1 MGRKAQ
7 TMSRQDAFEHI
18 LASLHEAALDDARW
32 SAASALIDEAC
43 GAKGNFLVFGDGQ
56 THGDIEVFFARFCY
70 RGQRHEEL
78 ERLYFEVYHPTDERM
93 PRLRQL
99 PDSRLVPVSDLY
111 TDAEKKTSPT
121 YNEGLPLSDTA
132 NSLNVRL
139 EGPQGLRIVWSI
151 ADPVDSEGWT
161 SERVGTI
168 ERLLPHLRRFVGIRQ
183 ALAEAGALGTSLT
196 ELLDNTRFGLVQLER
211 RGRIVAANDVAL
223 DILRRGDGLRDEGDF
238 LRAVSPEDDEALQG
252 LLARALPPYGGQA
265 INGSMMVSRPPPAP
279 RLVVNVT
286 PVGARHMDF
295 RPRDGA
301 ALVLVFDAGARARAD
316 RGSVAAVLGLTPTE
330 SEVAVLLAEGRS
342 VRDVA
347 EAMGRSYGTVR
358 WHLKHIFTKLGISRQ
373 VELVRAVLSL
383 AGSPA
388 SRH

>member
-1 MGRKAQ
+1 
-7 TMSRQDAFEHI
+7 MSRQDAFERI
-18 LASLHEAALDDARW
+18 LAFLHEAALDDARW
-32 SAASALIDEAC
+32 PAASALIDEAC
-43 GAKGNFLVFGDGQ
+43 GSKGNMLVFGDGQ
-56 THGDIEVFFARFCY
+56 THENVEIFLARFCY

-78 ERLYFEVYHPTDERM
+78 ERLYFDVYYPSDERV

-99 PDSRLVPVSDLY
+99 PDSRVVPVSDLY

-132 NSLNVRL
+132 NSLSVRL
-139 EGPQGLRIVWSI
+139 EGPQGLRIVWII

-161 SERVGTI
+161 CSRVATI
-168 ERLLPHLRRFVGIRQ
+168 GRLLPHLRRYVGQRQ

-196 ELLDNTRFGLVQLER
+196 ELLDSTRSGVVQLDR

-223 DILRRGDGLRDEGDF
+223 DILRRGEGLYDEGGF
-238 LRAVSPEDDEALQG
+238 LRAASPEDDEALQG

-265 INGSMMVSRPPPAP
+265 IGGSMMVRCAPPAP
-279 RLVVNVT
+279 RLVVHVN

-295 RPRDGA
+295 RPRDAA
-301 ALVLVFDAGARARAD
+301 ALVLVFDAGARARVGP
-316 RGSVAAVLGLTPTE
+316 GSVAAVLGLTPTE

-342 VRDVA
+342 VRDIA
-347 EAMGRSYGTVR
+347 AAMGRSYGTVR
-358 WHLKHIFTKLGISRQ
+358 WHIKQIFKKLGISRQ

-383 AGSPA
+383 AGLPA
-388 SRH
+388 SRR